1 MRLIPLVVCSV
12 LFSLPAKAD
21 KFWLEDPESHKNAA
35 AGSSPAV
42 IEGVLISEDA
52 DGYHVR
58 TVGGEIV
65 LAKKSVFKVEKDGMT
80 LDAIVKAEADAAKPN
95 QAADQER
102 QMAHAADRRAAQVK
116 AVEAAAHRGSATPV
130 EAAAPAPAPIEVPY
144 DPVIDVVPS
153 RTGTTHAELLRDLK
167 LAHEVTGNRSFL
179 KQLRIERRAN

>member
-1 MRLIPLVVCSV
+1 MRVIPLVVCSL

-21 KFWLEDPESHKNAA
+21 KFWLEDPDSHKNAA

-42 IEGVLISEDA
+42 IEGVLLKEDA
-52 DGYHVR
+52 DGYHIR

-65 LAKKSVFKVEKDGMT
+65 LAKKSVFRVDKDGLT
-80 LDAIVKAEADAAKPN
+80 LDGIVKAETDKAAAN

-102 QMAHAADRRAAQVK
+102 QMAQAADRRAAQVK
-116 AVEAAAHRGSATPV
+116 AVEASARRDAATPV
-130 EAAAPAPAPIEVPY
+130 EAAAPVPAPIDVPF

-153 RTGTTHAELLRDLK
+153 PTVVSHAQLLRDLK
-167 LAHEVTGNRSFL
+167 LAHEVTGDRSFL